1 MIFRYY
7 RYYSM
12 KTIAIW
18 APLRYANIGD
28 DMQAIALARHIQTLG
43 HKVKLFQLDEELAN
57 LYKLESAPSVDV
69 LCKDVNLVVIAGGAL
84 LTPFIWYKRLLS
96 KQAREYEN
104 DFRDLYKATQKNPNL
119 KFCAISMGGDGE
131 VKNPRKWY
139 SHWRTDFFSSPAF
152 VNGTVRLAGDVQQMK
167 QAFGK
172 NFVYHADML
181 FRTTDYFKPQM
192 LPPTEKKRICL
203 QFKKRY
209 VDKSMLDA
217 IYKYAEE
224 HDDMEFHFIT
234 THMPK
239 IGLTYQYLPEKE
251 SKNIF
256 IDTYKT
262 PEQLLGVLASC
273 DITMTSMLHV
283 GLMGLTM
290 GTPFLSFRGPGKTK
304 SFLKSIGGDWAIV
317 DDNITFDELRSQFFT
332 KKKDELYNKYDV
344 ASLEAFKKDSLEQYA
359 FCSKIVEKFA

>member
-1 MIFRYY
+1 
-7 RYYSM
+7 M
-12 KTIAIW
+12 KKVAIW

-28 DMQAIALARHIQTLG
+28 DMQAIAFAKHIQKLG
-43 HKVKLFQLDEELAN
+43 YSLKLFQLDEELAS
-57 LYKLESAPSVDV
+57 LYDIEAAPTVES

-104 DFRDLYKATQKNPNL
+104 DFRDLYKASQKNSSL

-131 VKNPRKWY
+131 VKEPAKWY
-139 SHWRTDFFSSPAF
+139 SHWRSDFFSSPAF
-152 VNGTVRLAGDVQQMK
+152 INGTVRLEGDVAQMK
-167 QAFGK
+167 HAFGK
-172 NFVYHADML
+172 EFVYHADML
-181 FRTTDYFKPQM
+181 FRTADYFKPKM
-192 LPPTEKKRICL
+192 LEPTEKIRVCL

-209 VDKSMLDA
+209 VDDSMLND

-239 IGLTYQYLPEKE
+239 IGLTYQYIPEKE
-251 SKNIF
+251 LKNIF
-256 IDTYKT
+256 IDTYKS
-262 PEQLLGVLASC
+262 PEQLLGVVASC

-304 SFLKSIGGDWAIV
+304 SFLKSIGGEWAIV
-317 DDNITFDELRSQFFT
+317 DDNITFEQLRVQFYT
-332 KKKDELYNKYDV
+332 KKKTDLYNRYNV
-344 ASLEAFKKDSLEQYA
+344 SVLEHFKEDSLNQYS
-359 FCSKIVEKFA
+359 FCKEIVEKFA